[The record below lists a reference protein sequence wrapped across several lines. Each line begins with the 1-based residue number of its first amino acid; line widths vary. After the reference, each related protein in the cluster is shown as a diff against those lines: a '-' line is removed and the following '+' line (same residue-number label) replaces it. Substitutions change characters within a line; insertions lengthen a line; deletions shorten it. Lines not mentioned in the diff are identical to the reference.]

1 MSGSIKSA
9 RAGASTAPTC
19 VGLTMYQLLFFSFL
33 LDRKSKT
40 TITWYSAS
48 WCAKAQ
54 PVTQLFDPCP
64 VTARQVSI
72 CFLFFFSIFSHVF
85 RNSSSYYSI
94 FFQVITFTFY
104 YVFLLRNS
112 LDKDF
117 RKNLLKIISS
127 ICAQNLYDEVV
138 CKKLSDKSS

>member
-1 MSGSIKSA
+1 MPRIYRGLLIRE
-9 RAGASTAPTC
+9 RALAAKPTIDFPTRHFPFPVNKTFLFGFSLFPPTC
-19 VGLTMYQLLFFSFL
+19 VSPTMYQQLFIPPFM

-54 PVTQLFDPCP
+54 PVTQLSDPRP

-85 RNSSSYYSI
+85 RNGSSYYSI
-94 FFQVITFTFY
+94 FLGNNFY
-104 YVFLLRNS
+104 SLLCIS
-112 LDKDF
+112 LEKF
-117 RKNLLKIISS
+117 S
-127 ICAQNLYDEVV
+127 
-138 CKKLSDKSS
+138 

>member
-1 MSGSIKSA
+1 MSSIKSA
-9 RAGASTAPTC
+9 RAGASTSPTF
-19 VGLTMYQLLFFSFL
+19 VGPIMYQLLFFSFL

-54 PVTQLFDPCP
+54 PVTQLSDPRP

-72 CFLFFFSIFSHVF
+72 CFLFFFLIFSHVF
-85 RNSSSYYSI
+85 RNGSSYYSI

-104 YVFLLRNS
+104 YVFL
-112 LDKDF
+112 
-117 RKNLLKIISS
+117 
-127 ICAQNLYDEVV
+127 
-138 CKKLSDKSS
+138 